1 MPNGDSASKTRVHA
15 FGDDALG
22 DHDAV
27 GLAEEIRAG
36 RVSRREAVEAA
47 IARTQQ
53 LDKDLSGLAVDRF
66 DEAVTEATARHD
78 GFFAGQA
85 SFIKDN
91 SDVAGLPTQQGTHAY
106 VAGPATADGDF
117 ARMFGLVGTT
127 TLGKTRLSEYG
138 FSASAE
144 FIDDVPV
151 CNPWHTGH
159 TSGASSAGS
168 AAFVAGGAV
177 TMSHANDG
185 GGSIRIPA
193 ACCGLVGL
201 KPTRG
206 RTPSDRTHREMP
218 VKIVH
223 DGVVTRS
230 VRDTAAFLR
239 ESERVYRD
247 LRLPPVGDVTGP
259 GKKRLR
265 IALVTNS
272 IGGRITDDE
281 TTQAVLH
288 TAGLLEELGHTI
300 ELVAA
305 PVPDSFEDD
314 FLLYWSSLALFL
326 TRTGKHT
333 FNRTY
338 DRSRNDNLTKGLA
351 RHAARN
357 VWKLPLAI
365 ARLNGS
371 HRSSKRFFAGH
382 DMVLTPTLS
391 RVTPELGWL
400 DPSQSFETVMG
411 RLLEWVCFTPLQ
423 NASGDPAISLP
434 MGMSSKGLPI
444 GVQLAAERG
453 HDRRLLQ
460 VAYEL
465 EAAQPFARIQDR
477 IPEVEDQG

>member
-1 MPNGDSASKTRVHA
+1 MLDEQPVTRTRVHA

-27 GLAEEIRAG
+27 GLTEEIREG
-36 RVSRREAVEAA
+36 RVSRLEVVQAAV
-47 IARTQQ
+47 ARTRL
-53 LDKDLSGLAVDRF
+53 LDETLSGLAVDRF
-66 DEAVTEATARHD
+66 DEAVAEAGESHP
-78 GFFAGQA
+78 GFFAGQPT
-85 SFIKDN
+85 FVKDN

-106 VAGPATADGDF
+106 VAEPARADGDF

-127 TLGKTRLSEYG
+127 IIGKTRLSEYG

-144 FIDDVPV
+144 FADDVPV
-151 CNPWHTGH
+151 RNPWHTGH

-206 RTPSDRTHREMP
+206 RTPSDRGNREMP

-223 DGVVTRS
+223 DGIVTRS
-230 VRDTAAFLR
+230 VRDSAAFLR

-247 LRLPPVGDVTGP
+247 LKLPPVGDVTHAG
-259 GKKRLR
+259 GKRLR
-265 IALVTNS
+265 IALVTDS
-272 IGGRITDDE
+272 IGDRKTDAE

-288 TAGLLEELGHTI
+288 TAGLLEELGHTV
-300 ELVAA
+300 EVAEA
-305 PVPDSFEDD
+305 PVADSFEDD
-314 FLLYWSSLALFL
+314 FLLYWSSLALAIS
-326 TRTGKHT
+326 RTGKHM

-338 DRSRNDNLTKGLA
+338 DRDLNDNLTKGLA
-351 RHAARN
+351 RHAAKN
-357 VWKLPLAI
+357 AWKLPLAI
-365 ARLNGS
+365 ARLNRS
-371 HRSSKRFFAGH
+371 HRTTKRFFADH
-382 DMVLTPTLS
+382 DVVLTPTLS
-391 RVTPELGWL
+391 LVTPELGWL
-400 DPSQSFETVMG
+400 DPAQSFETVMG
-411 RLLEWVCFTPLQ
+411 HLLEWVSFTPLQ
-423 NASGDPAISLP
+423 NATGDPAISLP
-434 MGMSSKGLPI
+434 MGMTSKGLPI

-465 EAAQPFARIQDR
+465 EEAQPFARIQD
-477 IPEVEDQG
+477 

>member
-1 MPNGDSASKTRVHA
+1 MPTEHPAPAQDRVHA

-27 GLAEEIRAG
+27 GLAEEIREG
-36 RVSRREAVEAA
+36 RVSRQEAVEAS
-47 IARTQQ
+47 IARTRV
-53 LDKDLSGLAVDRF
+53 LDEHLAGLAADRFGLAVA
-66 DEAVTEATARHD
+66 EARTGHD

-85 SFIKDN
+85 SFVKDN
-91 SDVAGLPTQQGTHAY
+91 SDVAGLPTQQGTRAY
-106 VAGPATADGDF
+106 VARPASADGDF
-117 ARMFGLVGTT
+117 AKMFGLVGTT

-144 FIDDVPV
+144 FVDDPPV
-151 CNPWHTGH
+151 RNPWHLGH

-168 AAFVAGGAV
+168 GAFVAAGAV
-177 TMSHANDG
+177 TMAHANDG

-206 RTPSDRTHREMP
+206 RTPSDRGNREMP

-239 ESERVYRD
+239 ESERVYRN
-247 LRLPPVGDVTGP
+247 LELPPVGDVTGP
-259 GKKRLR
+259 GRKRLR
-265 IALVTNS
+265 VALVTDS
-272 IGGRITDDE
+272 IGGRKTDDE

-288 TAGLLEELGHTI
+288 TAGLLEELGHMI
-300 ELVAA
+300 ELVDA
-305 PVPDSFEDD
+305 PVTDAFEHD
-314 FLLYWSSLALFL
+314 FLLYWSSLALAI
-326 TRTGKHT
+326 TRTGKRM
-333 FNRTY
+333 FDPGY
-338 DRSRNDNLTKGLA
+338 DRERNDNLTKGLA

-365 ARLNGS
+365 TRLNRS
-371 HRSSKRFFAGH
+371 HRTSRQFFSQH
-382 DMVLTPTLS
+382 DLVLTPTLS
-391 RVTPELGWL
+391 LVTPELGWL
-400 DPSQSFETVMG
+400 SPAQSFETVMG
-411 RLLEWVCFTPLQ
+411 RLLEWVSFTPLQ

-434 MGMSSKGLPI
+434 MGMSSRGLPI
-444 GVQLAAERG
+444 GIQLAAERG
-453 HDRRLLQ
+453 NDRRLLQ

-465 EAAQPFARIQDR
+465 EEAQPFARIHD
-477 IPEVEDQG
+477 